1 MLSDVKNFRCF
12 CKIILSLWLTLI
24 TVPVFAEPEAIS
36 NEAFVVSDR
45 LEIDPS
51 SGHYIFSGDVEIY
64 FDGLQLNAA
73 QVTYDLREE
82 MVEIVGPFQLIEAD
96 GVTKTY
102 GDFAELASDLETGV
116 LFAVKRVIDD
126 SLRVEA
132 AEVTR
137 EAGRYSRFKAI
148 RASTCKICIE
158 SKEPLW
164 ELVAADAYHDSVEKH
179 VTYRKAR
186 LLIRGFTVAYL
197 PWVRVPDPTVTRADG
212 FLAPVLRFNS
222 ALGNQLTI
230 PYFKALGNAADL
242 TLAPH
247 VPISGFQA
255 SSLKSQTLE
264 ARYRQIFQDG
274 YLELNGAIS
283 SDDLKDKTRAYL
295 FSKGDFKFTDGYQI
309 KFQTQSASDKS
320 YLNTYRFHASPRETF
335 TGTPI
340 QFNPDRLSTQFR
352 ISPVSQTN
360 GLQIEYEYFQPLLNQ
375 SHVYETANK
384 KLNFKYSDDYSLD
397 EIPGKIKLSSG
408 IQLYHNEFGSL
419 NVNKQDI
426 SRASVNVFW
435 SDNHQYEQFHTYYE
449 LGTFIDTYTISDN
462 PSYNGS
468 KSGLGYYYSGK
479 IERPIPIFI
488 GGEYSLN
495 LKPSVTLTGFD
506 LAEYHVP
513 EIVDSD
519 IDLIDPYNAGNLER
533 LHRFDRAQNHG
544 DGITNLMLAFPVE
557 LKLPLQTSVN
567 TNIEKDFIISSQT
580 DKLIEDGLIYSVG
593 FGRNGPGLNFT
604 VLNKFDDEFT
614 NIYNDTAFSLPFRS
628 GSVRGGY
635 RYRSENQVFQSTGAV
650 EDWSLGFSLSPFDVL
665 TLDLSTRLDEIEPT
679 QSHSDLFI
687 SYGDISTIQGNLNI
701 RYNRYNDNIEE
712 RIFNLSKTV
721 LGDGNVYFKYTD
733 RFEISEVFEVGLSYH
748 NECMQFD
755 IGFERYIDEVADRNS
770 IDDLTFMIRMGSFG
784 NKGKSSCS

>member
-1 MLSDVKNFRCF
+1 M
-12 CKIILSLWLTLI
+12 
-24 TVPVFAEPEAIS
+24 
-36 NEAFVVSDR
+36 
-45 LEIDPS
+45 
-51 SGHYIFSGDVEIY
+51 
-64 FDGLQLNAA
+64 
-73 QVTYDLREE
+73 
-82 MVEIVGPFQLIEAD
+82 
-96 GVTKTY
+96 
-102 GDFAELASDLETGV
+102 
-116 LFAVKRVIDD
+116 
-126 SLRVEA
+126 
-132 AEVTR
+132 
-137 EAGRYSRFKAI
+137 
-148 RASTCKICIE
+148 
-158 SKEPLW
+158 W

-264 ARYRQIFQDG
+264 ARYRKIFQDG

-295 FSKGDFKFTDGYQI
+295 FSNGDFKFTDGYQI

-360 GLQIEYEYFQPLLNQ
+360 GLQIEYDYFQPLLNQ
-375 SHVYETANK
+375 SHEYETANN
-384 KLNFKYSDDYSLD
+384 KLNLKYSDDYSLD

-408 IQLYHNEFGSL
+408 IQLYHNEFGAL
-419 NVNKQDI
+419 NVNTQDI

-435 SDNHQYEQFHTYYE
+435 SDYHQYEQFHTHYE

-488 GGEYSLN
+488 GGEFSLN

-513 EIVDSD
+513 EIVD
-519 IDLIDPYNAGNLER
+519 LI
-533 LHRFDRAQNHG
+533 
-544 DGITNLMLAFPVE
+544 
-557 LKLPLQTSVN
+557 
-567 TNIEKDFIISSQT
+567 
-580 DKLIEDGLIYSVG
+580 LI
-593 FGRNGPGLNFT
+593 
-604 VLNKFDDEFT
+604 
-614 NIYNDTAFSLPFRS
+614 
-628 GSVRGGY
+628 
-635 RYRSENQVFQSTGAV
+635 
-650 EDWSLGFSLSPFDVL
+650 
-665 TLDLSTRLDEIEPT
+665 
-679 QSHSDLFI
+679 
-687 SYGDISTIQGNLNI
+687 
-701 RYNRYNDNIEE
+701 
-712 RIFNLSKTV
+712 
-721 LGDGNVYFKYTD
+721 
-733 RFEISEVFEVGLSYH
+733 
-748 NECMQFD
+748 
-755 IGFERYIDEVADRNS
+755 
-770 IDDLTFMIRMGSFG
+770 
-784 NKGKSSCS
+784 